1 MLKHILNYLSVTIF
15 SVILGVVSIPVLT
28 HLLRPD
34 EYGLYTT
41 FMAFYAIANVV
52 MTLNFHTSIGRYW
65 YEKDA
70 DVSAF
75 ISTSILGALLLL
87 LLSSLLLYTSHS
99 LQTLL
104 GLERNMVKYLAILI
118 AIDIF
123 FVTYTQIL
131 APQRESKKL
140 AYLSISKIYLT
151 FILGIIFIYTLP
163 IEKFLSLILAQV
175 IIGILFLIYI
185 TIKIKGY
192 FILRLNKKPLTYI
205 ISYSGPLFFYSL
217 SAILMAQIDRIMIS
231 KMISPAETGMY
242 SFAFT
247 IVNFLTLATSAILAA
262 WTPNFFEDMEV
273 KSYQKVAEGIR
284 QIMSLSF
291 IVAIFVILFGN
302 YIGYVLSSQS
312 YHNALQYIPI
322 LTVGMYFSFG
332 YQLYARGINYS
343 KKTLYLAITFT
354 LAGGVNIGLNYQLIP
369 LFGITGA
376 AIATLCANIVLMLGG
391 YVVNKFILK
400 YPDSVILPFIKTL
413 MVIIIALCIKY
424 YFDHLAY
431 LDFFIAF
438 FTFMI
443 ISFYV
448 VYIYRKI
455 LMPILQKKG

>member
-1 MLKHILNYLSVTIF
+1 
-15 SVILGVVSIPVLT
+15 
-28 HLLRPD
+28 
-34 EYGLYTT
+34 
-41 FMAFYAIANVV
+41 
-52 MTLNFHTSIGRYW
+52 
-65 YEKDA
+65 
-70 DVSAF
+70 
-75 ISTSILGALLLL
+75 
-87 LLSSLLLYTSHS
+87 
-99 LQTLL
+99 
-104 GLERNMVKYLAILI
+104 
-118 AIDIF
+118 
-123 FVTYTQIL
+123 
-131 APQRESKKL
+131 
-140 AYLSISKIYLT
+140 
-151 FILGIIFIYTLP
+151 
-163 IEKFLSLILAQV
+163 
-175 IIGILFLIYI
+175 
-185 TIKIKGY
+185 
-192 FILRLNKKPLTYI
+192 
-205 ISYSGPLFFYSL
+205 
-217 SAILMAQIDRIMIS
+217 
-231 KMISPAETGMY
+231 
-242 SFAFT
+242 
-247 IVNFLTLATSAILAA
+247 
-262 WTPNFFEDMEV
+262 MEV